1 MLAWSGKNP
10 LHGMDGARQ
19 NLYFSDMAAPSK
31 ATHRAASASP
41 VPAFFLYGE
50 APQAPDEATVH
61 IETIAARSRLH
72 DWTIRP
78 HRHRDLHQILLVQN
92 GAVTARL
99 DRETCALRGPCVVIA
114 PPGAV
119 HGFEFEAD
127 TVGWVCSFSIGLAQD
142 LSARSAGF
150 RRFLEQPA
158 AAALSTATVLATDL
172 VELSEMLLREF
183 ERSALGRETALS
195 GLLGAWAANVYRA
208 GQSKM
213 RDATEVDGRKR
224 EVVAKFR
231 ERIERHLREHAG
243 IRTYCRALGVSES
256 QLRRACLAVTG
267 QAPVALIQLRMLVEA
282 ERQLRYTAMPVTEV
296 AYYLGFED
304 PAYFSRFF
312 SRRTGLSPK
321 AFRARAV
328 PRAPAAA
335 LNAR

>member
-1 MLAWSGKNP
+1 MSMRWVRPSKANSNPPCRKPSRSRREPTPACRSRSTVPCSRTPARMRASTYSRVRLSSTTDRTPERSKSRASISPEGPAPTIATCVLVMLAWSGKNP

-72 DWTIRP
+72 DWRIRP
-78 HRHRDLHQILLVQN
+78 HRHRDLHQILLVQK

-183 ERSALGRETALS
+183 ERS
-195 GLLGAWAANVYRA
+195 
-208 GQSKM
+208 
-213 RDATEVDGRKR
+213 
-224 EVVAKFR
+224 
-231 ERIERHLREHAG
+231 
-243 IRTYCRALGVSES
+243 
-256 QLRRACLAVTG
+256 
-267 QAPVALIQLRMLVEA
+267 
-282 ERQLRYTAMPVTEV
+282 
-296 AYYLGFED
+296 
-304 PAYFSRFF
+304 
-312 SRRTGLSPK
+312 
-321 AFRARAV
+321 
-328 PRAPAAA
+328 
-335 LNAR
+335 

>member
-1 MLAWSGKNP
+1 
-10 LHGMDGARQ
+10 MDGARQ
-19 NLYFSDMAAPSK
+19 NLYFSDMVAPPK
-31 ATHRAASASP
+31 ATHRVASASP

-61 IETIAARSRLH
+61 VETIAARSRLH

-78 HRHRDLHQILLVQN
+78 HRHRDLYQILLVQK

-183 ERSALGRETALS
+183 ERSALGRETALR
-195 GLLGAWAANVYRA
+195 G
-208 GQSKM
+208 
-213 RDATEVDGRKR
+213 
-224 EVVAKFR
+224 
-231 ERIERHLREHAG
+231 
-243 IRTYCRALGVSES
+243 
-256 QLRRACLAVTG
+256 LRRLLFRIRRPRLFLAVL
-267 QAPVALIQLRMLVEA
+267 QPPDRIVAE
-282 ERQLRYTAMPVTEV
+282 
-296 AYYLGFED
+296 
-304 PAYFSRFF
+304 S
-312 SRRTGLSPK
+312 
-321 AFRARAV
+321 V
-328 PRAPAAA
+328 PRSIMPPSQAQTLLQRHVIFDQVGIA
-335 LNAR
+335 